1 MFKANTPEQHS
12 SKHQSPQQA
21 RMDHS
26 TRSSMKPC
34 PSAVAVGL
42 IGWILLGFG
51 PSVIA
56 AESER
61 TTALVTIAQANAQCL
76 IQTGTMG
83 AEKALTLANRF
94 LDAKQ
99 VSQKQRRTV
108 NNSPGFEDLMKR
120 YINQQGGCEAIV
132 KDFR

>member
-1 MFKANTPEQHS
+1 MQ
-12 SKHQSPQQA
+12 
-21 RMDHS
+21 R
-26 TRSSMKPC
+26 C

-42 IGWILLGFG
+42 IGWMLLAFS

-108 NNSPGFEDLMKR
+108 NNSPGFKDLTKR
-120 YINQQGGCEAIV
+120 YIDEQGACETTV
-132 KDFR
+132 KDLVATDRACR

>member
-1 MFKANTPEQHS
+1 
-12 SKHQSPQQA
+12 
-21 RMDHS
+21 
-26 TRSSMKPC
+26 MKPC

-42 IGWILLGFG
+42 IGWILLGFS

-83 AEKALTLANRF
+83 AEKALMLANRF

-120 YINQQGGCEAIV
+120 YINEQGGCEAIV
-132 KDFR
+132 KDFQ

>member
-1 MFKANTPEQHS
+1 M
-12 SKHQSPQQA
+12 
-21 RMDHS
+21 
-26 TRSSMKPC
+26 
-34 PSAVAVGL
+34 
-42 IGWILLGFG
+42 
-51 PSVIA
+51 IA

-120 YINQQGGCEAIV
+120 YINEQRGCEAFV
-132 KDFR
+132 KDLDSNRQGMSLRFAHLRFAKCPAATG